1 MSKGST
7 TTSTEIN
14 PELLAMYKEVYSGAK
29 SAADIPFQPYT
40 EAQIAGY
47 SPDDIDSFEATRGM
61 FGDSMGYNPR
71 AELANMGGAPL
82 DISPYMNPYQSE
94 VIDRS
99 IQDLDRARQLQILD
113 SQDRAIGAGAFGGSR
128 STLLEGDADRGYYDA
143 VGRTVSDLRKSG
155 FDTATQLGLDD
166 RSYRTGIQSGLLSDQ
181 YKTLGLLGNVGA
193 MNRQMQQ
200 AQLDANFSEFMRAQG
215 YPDVQLDRL
224 KSGVSFLP
232 SSTNETQRQKVGFG
246 DILGAG
252 AGLLGSA
259 FAGGYFN
266 KPGV

>member
-7 TTSTEIN
+7 TTNTEIN

-29 SAADIPFQPYT
+29 SASEIPFQPYT
-40 EAQIAGY
+40 DPLVAGY
-47 SPDDIDSFEATRGM
+47 SPDDVTAFDATRGM

-82 DISPYMNPYQSE
+82 DISPYMNPYQTE

-99 IQDLDRARQLQILD
+99 IQDLDRARQLQIAD

-128 STLLEGDADRGYYDA
+128 SAVLEADADR
-143 VGRTVSDLRKSG
+143 
-155 FDTATQLGLDD
+155 
-166 RSYRTGIQSGLLSDQ
+166 
-181 YKTLGLLGNVGA
+181 NVGA

-232 SSTNETQRQKVGFG
+232 SSTNQTTRQKVGFG

>member
-7 TTSTEIN
+7 TTN
-14 PELLAMYKEVYSGAK
+14 PDLLKMYKEVYSGAK
-29 SAADIPFQPYT
+29 SASEIPFKPYT
-40 EAQIAGY
+40 DPLIAGF

-61 FGDSMGYNPR
+61 FGDAMSYNPR
-71 AELANMGGAPL
+71 GMLSQFGEAPL

-99 IQDLDRARQLQILD
+99 IQDLDRARQLQIAD

-128 STLLEGDADRGYYDA
+128 SAILEGDADRGYFDA
-143 VGRTVSDLRKSG
+143 VSRTVADLRKSG

-166 RSYRTGIQSGLLSDQ
+166 RAYRTGIQSGLLSDQ
-181 YKTLGLLGNVGA
+181 YKTIGMLGNIGA

-200 AQLDANFSEFMRAQG
+200 AQFDANFNEFMRAQG

-232 SSTNETQRQKVGFG
+232 SSTNQTVRQGTGFG
-246 DILGAG
+246 DILSAG
-252 AGLLGSA
+252 AGLFGQALM
-259 FAGGYFN
+259 GGYF
-266 KPGV
+266 K